1 MPEETPSPETQTAD
15 AVPRARRRIG
25 ESERAQIILE
35 VTRAVVSNLNLRD
48 LLRAVSECL
57 QRFFSNE
64 IASLV
69 LYEEESQRL
78 RVLALH
84 PTPPGDAIREGA
96 LLPLDG
102 TPPGLAIRTRAAV
115 LRERVDFEEFCA
127 PEIRLAYES
136 GLRSGCSVPLISH
149 ERVLGTINLGSM
161 REAAFT
167 EADVELLRQIADPV
181 AIAVENTLNFES
193 ATKERERVRTLLE
206 VNNAIA
212 TNLNISDLLRATSGC
227 LHAYFKHDFSAL
239 ALYDDKTD
247 SLHVHAFDRA
257 RPDTDIYEGEPVP
270 VEGTL
275 TGLAFTTRRA
285 VYRSPINVEETHA
298 AMARRFFEQQGLQTF
313 CCVPLISHGHVV
325 GVLTLGSRQPDAM
338 TAEDVDLLERIAGQ
352 VAIGV
357 ENSLNFERAQR
368 ARERARLLLEINNA
382 VVSHLDLKELV
393 KTVSASL
400 GDIMPH
406 DAAGIALYEPE
417 QNHLR
422 EYTNVNYKD
431 VDAFREG
438 DTIPL
443 EGTPAGEVF
452 TTGRPKLIR
461 RPDPEAYPLDR
472 YSRHPAEG
480 SPKSALLA
488 VLASHGRKLG
498 IAGVSSTEEDMFD
511 DEDLELFAQI
521 TGQIA
526 IAVENAL
533 NFEHATKERE
543 RAETLLRINN
553 AITTSLDLRELLHAT
568 SDCLRRYFKHDLAGM
583 ALYDA
588 ESGKLRVHTL
598 ESPEPSSLYVEEG
611 FLMPLEGS
619 PAGTAFTTR
628 RTVLVKRLEEWE
640 PPSPVVERALAAG
653 IRSSCNAPLVSRERT
668 LGAVVVAS
676 RREEAFTE
684 EDAELLGHVASQF
697 AIAVENALQYREIE
711 GLKNKL
717 ASEKLYL
724 EEEIKAEYNFGE
736 IVGQSR
742 ALKSVLEQIKTVAPT
757 DSVVLVCGET
767 GTGKELIARAV
778 HDLSSRRERT
788 MVKVNCA
795 AIPTGLLES
804 EFFGHE
810 RGAFTGAITQRAG
823 RFELA
828 NKGTLFLD
836 EVGEIPLELQPK
848 LLRVLQE
855 QEFERLGGSKTI
867 KVDVRLIAAT
877 NCNLREMVAEKKFR
891 SDLFYRLN
899 VFPVLLPPLRERAE
913 DIPLLAGYFAQ
924 KHSRRMNK
932 RIDAIPSET
941 VEALCRYRWPGNVR
955 ELENF
960 IERAVILT
968 RGHELQ
974 APLAELESPVVAAGD
989 NGSHAT
995 TLTPAGLL
1003 SLADA
1008 ERAHI
1013 EGVLR
1018 HTKGVVGGRGG
1029 AAEILGLPI
1038 STLRGRMKKLG
1049 LM

>member
-1 MPEETPSPETQTAD
+1 MPEETRTPETQTATTS
-15 AVPRARRRIG
+15 PSARRSVG
-25 ESERAQIILE
+25 ESERSQILLE
-35 VTRAVVSNLNLRD
+35 VTRAVVSNLSLRD
-48 LLRAVSECL
+48 LLLAVSGCL
-57 QRFFSNE
+57 KQYFNHD
-64 IASLV
+64 IASVV
-69 LYEEESQRL
+69 LYDEEKDQLRL
-78 RVLALH
+78 HALDSPVQGDVLK
-84 PTPPGDAIREGA
+84 EGA
-96 LLPLDG
+96 SSPLEG
-102 TPPGLAIRTRAAV
+102 TPPGLAIRTRSTV
-115 LRERVDFEEFCA
+115 LRERVDLEEFHSPLMRA
-127 PEIRLAYES
+127 AYEN

-149 ERVLGTINLGSM
+149 ERVLGAINLGST
-161 REAAFT
+161 RESAFA
-167 EADVELLRQIADPV
+167 EADAELLRQIADPV
-181 AIAVENTLNFES
+181 AIAVENVLNFER
-193 ATKERERVRTLLE
+193 ATKEGARVRTLLE

-212 TNLNISDLLRATSGC
+212 TNLNIRDLLRATSGC
-227 LHAYFKHDFSAL
+227 LHEYFKHDFSAL
-239 ALYDDKTD
+239 ALYDEKTD

-285 VYRSPINVEETHA
+285 VYRSPIEVEETHA
-298 AMARRFFEQQGLQTF
+298 PMARRFFEQQGLQSF
-313 CCVPLISHGHVV
+313 CCVPLISRGNVV
-325 GVLTLGSRQPDAM
+325 GVLTLGSRQRDAL
-338 TAEDVDLLERIAGQ
+338 TADDVELLSRIGGQ

-357 ENSLNFERAQR
+357 ENTINFERAQR

-400 GDIMPH
+400 RDHLPH
-406 DAAGIALYEPE
+406 DAAGIALYEPG

-431 VDAFREG
+431 LDAFREG
-438 DTIPL
+438 DAIPL

-452 TTGRPKLIR
+452 TTGRPKLIT

-472 YSRHPAEG
+472 YSQHPVEG
-480 SPKSALLA
+480 SPKSACLA
-488 VLASHGRKLG
+488 PLVSHGRKLG
-498 IAGVSSTEEDMFD
+498 IAGISSTQEERFTE
-511 DEDLELFAQI
+511 EDLELFTQI

-543 RAETLLRINN
+543 RAEALLQVNN
-553 AITTSLDLRELLHAT
+553 AITTNLDLGDLLRAT
-568 SDCLRRYFKHDLAGM
+568 SDCLRKYFKHDLAGM

-588 ESGKLRVHTL
+588 EVDQLRVHTL
-598 ESPEPSSLYVEEG
+598 DSSQPIGQFVEEG
-611 FLMPLEGS
+611 FLMPLDET
-619 PAGTAFTTR
+619 PAGRAFTTR
-628 RTVLVKRLEEWE
+628 RPVLLNRLEDWE
-640 PPSPVVERALAAG
+640 TQSPVMERAIAAG
-653 IRSSCNAPLVSRERT
+653 IRSGVNAPLISHDRV

-676 RREEAFTE
+676 RQESAFDE
-684 EDAELLGHVASQF
+684 SDVELLSHIASQL

-724 EEEIKAEYNFGE
+724 EEELKAEYNFGE

-742 ALKSVLEQIKTVAPT
+742 ALRSVLEQLKTVAPT
-757 DSVVLVCGET
+757 DSVVLICGET

-778 HDLSSRRERT
+778 HDLSARRERT

-810 RGAFTGAITQRAG
+810 KGAFTGAVSQRAG

-828 NKGTLFLD
+828 HKGTLFLD

-899 VFPVLLPPLRERAE
+899 VFPILLPPLRERAE

-941 VEALCRYRWPGNVR
+941 VEALCRYDWPGNVR

-960 IERAVILT
+960 IERACILT

-974 APLAELESPVVAAGD
+974 APLTELESPLSAGG
-989 NGSHAT
+989 NGSPAPAS
-995 TLTPAGLL
+995 PAGLL

-1013 EGVLR
+1013 EEVLR

>member
-1 MPEETPSPETQTAD
+1 LGVRAGCTA
-15 AVPRARRRIG
+15 
-25 ESERAQIILE
+25 
-35 VTRAVVSNLNLRD
+35 
-48 LLRAVSECL
+48 
-57 QRFFSNE
+57 
-64 IASLV
+64 
-69 LYEEESQRL
+69 
-78 RVLALH
+78 
-84 PTPPGDAIREGA
+84 
-96 LLPLDG
+96 
-102 TPPGLAIRTRAAV
+102 
-115 LRERVDFEEFCA
+115 
-127 PEIRLAYES
+127 
-136 GLRSGCSVPLISH
+136 PLISH
-149 ERVLGTINLGSM
+149 DRVLGTINLGSF

-167 EADVELLRQIADPV
+167 VADVELLRQIADPV
-181 AIAVENTLNFES
+181 AIAVENVLNYER
-193 ATKERERVRTLLE
+193 ATKEGARIRTLLE

-212 TNLNISDLLRATSGC
+212 TNLNIRELLRATSVC
-227 LHAYFKHDFSAL
+227 LHAYFKHDFAAL
-239 ALYDDKTD
+239 SLYDEETD

-257 RPDTDIYEGEPVP
+257 RPETDIYEGEPVP

-275 TGLAFTTRRA
+275 TGLAYTTRRA
-285 VYRSPINVEETHA
+285 VYRSPIDAEETHA
-298 AMARRFFEQQGLQTF
+298 PMARRFFEQQGLQSF
-313 CCVPLISHGHVV
+313 CCVPLVSHGRVV
-325 GVLTLGSRQPDAM
+325 GVLTLGSRQLGAM
-338 TAEDVDLLERIAGQ
+338 TAEDVELLERIGGQ

-357 ENSLNFERAQR
+357 ENTINFGRAQR
-368 ARERARLLLEINNA
+368 ERERSRLLLEINNA

-400 GDIMPH
+400 RDIIPH

-431 VDAFREG
+431 VDAIHVG

-452 TTGRPKLIR
+452 TTGRPMLIK
-461 RPDPEAYPLDR
+461 RPNPAGYPADR
-472 YSRHPAEG
+472 YSQTPVES
-480 SPKSALLA
+480 SPKSACLA
-488 VLASHGRKLG
+488 PLTSHGRKLG
-498 IAGVSSTEEDMFD
+498 IAGVSSTQEERFT
-511 DEDLELFAQI
+511 EADLELFRQI

-526 IAVENAL
+526 IGVENAL

-543 RAETLLRINN
+543 RAETLLQVNN
-553 AITTSLDLRELLHAT
+553 AITTTLDLRELLQAT
-568 SDCLRRYFKHDLAGM
+568 SSCLRRYFKHDLAGM

-588 ESGKLRVHTL
+588 ESDKLRVH
-598 ESPEPSSLYVEEG
+598 SLDLAQPAAQYVDEG
-611 FLMPLEGS
+611 FMMPLEGS
-619 PAGTAFTTR
+619 PAGLAFTTR
-628 RTVLVKRLEEWE
+628 RTVLVGRLEDWE
-640 PPSPVVERALAAG
+640 HPSAVVERALAAG
-653 IRSSCNAPLVSRERT
+653 IRSSCNAPLVFRDRP

-676 RREEAFTE
+676 RRENAFTE
-684 EDAELLGHVASQF
+684 EDAELLGHIASQF
-697 AIAVENALQYREIE
+697 AIAVENALQYGEIE

-717 ASEKLYL
+717 ASEKRYL

-742 ALKSVLEQIKTVAPT
+742 ALKSVLEQLKTVAPT
-757 DSVVLVCGET
+757 DSVVLICGET
-767 GTGKELIARAV
+767 GTGKELIARAI
-778 HDLSSRRERT
+778 HDLSGRRERT

-810 RGAFTGAITQRAG
+810 RGAFTGAVSQRAG

-828 NKGTLFLD
+828 HKGTLFLD

-855 QEFERLGGSKTI
+855 QEFERLGGAKTI

-891 SDLFYRLN
+891 SDLYYRLN
-899 VFPVLLPPLRERAE
+899 VFPIFLPSLRERVD

-941 VEALCRYRWPGNVR
+941 VEALCRYHWPGNVR

-960 IERAVILT
+960 VERAVILT

-974 APLAELESPVVAAGD
+974 APLSELEAPGPAAGE
-989 NGSHAT
+989 SAQAPA
-995 TLTPAGLL
+995 PAGLL

-1013 EGVLR
+1013 EEILR
-1018 HTKGVVGGRGG
+1018 HTKGVVGGKGG
-1029 AAEILGLPI
+1029 AAEILDLPI

>member
-1 MPEETPSPETQTAD
+1 MPAVSPTSLAAKPETSPSDMSEETRPPETQTA
-15 AVPRARRRIG
+15 PPARGSRRSVG
-25 ESERAQIILE
+25 EPERAQILLE
-35 VTRAVVSNLNLRD
+35 VTSAVVSNLSLRD
-48 LLRAVSECL
+48 LLLAVSGCL
-57 QRFFSNE
+57 RQFFNHDF
-64 IASLV
+64 ASIV
-69 LYEEESQRL
+69 LCEEEGGLL
-78 RVLALH
+78 RVHALDA
-84 PTPPGDAIREGA
+84 PPPGGVLGVGTLMPME
-96 LLPLDG
+96 G
-102 TPPGLAIRTRAAV
+102 TPPGLAIRTRRTV
-115 LRERVDFEEFCA
+115 LRERIDLDEFNSPQVRMVYA
-127 PEIRLAYES
+127 A

-149 ERVLGTINLGSM
+149 ERVLGTINVASL

-167 EADVELLRQIADPV
+167 REDAELLRQIADPV
-181 AIAVENTLNFES
+181 AIAVENALNYER
-193 ATKERERVRTLLE
+193 ATKEGARVRTLLE

-212 TNLNISDLLRATSGC
+212 ANLNISDLLRATSGC
-227 LHAYFKHDFSAL
+227 LHAYFKHDFAAL
-239 ALYDDKTD
+239 SLYDEQTD

-285 VYRSPINVEETHA
+285 VYRSPINAEETHA
-298 AMARRFFEQQGLQTF
+298 PMARRFFEQQGLQSF
-313 CCVPLISHGHVV
+313 CCVPLISHGRIV
-325 GVLTLGSRQPDAM
+325 GVLTLGSRQQGAM
-338 TAEDVDLLERIAGQ
+338 TAEDVELLERIAGQ

-357 ENSLNFERAQR
+357 GNTLNFERAQ
-368 ARERARLLLEINNA
+368 
-382 VVSHLDLKELV
+382 
-393 KTVSASL
+393 
-400 GDIMPH
+400 
-406 DAAGIALYEPE
+406 
-417 QNHLR
+417 
-422 EYTNVNYKD
+422 
-431 VDAFREG
+431 
-438 DTIPL
+438 
-443 EGTPAGEVF
+443 
-452 TTGRPKLIR
+452 
-461 RPDPEAYPLDR
+461 
-472 YSRHPAEG
+472 
-480 SPKSALLA
+480 
-488 VLASHGRKLG
+488 
-498 IAGVSSTEEDMFD
+498 
-511 DEDLELFAQI
+511 
-521 TGQIA
+521 
-526 IAVENAL
+526 
-533 NFEHATKERE
+533 KERE
-543 RAETLLRINN
+543 RAETLLQVNN
-553 AITTSLDLRELLHAT
+553 AITTSLDLRELLRAT

-588 ESGKLRVHTL
+588 ESDQLRVH
-598 ESPEPSSLYVEEG
+598 SLDLAQPAAQYVDEG

-619 PAGTAFTTR
+619 PAGLAFTTR
-628 RTVLVKRLEEWE
+628 RVVLVPRLEDWE
-640 PPSPVVERALAAG
+640 YPSPIVQRALAAG
-653 IRSSCNAPLVSRERT
+653 IKSSCNAPLVFRDRP
-668 LGAVVVAS
+668 LGAVAVAS
-676 RREEAFTE
+676 RRESAFSE
-684 EDAELLGHVASQF
+684 EDAELLGHIASQF
-697 AIAVENALQYREIE
+697 AIAVENALQYGEIE

-742 ALKSVLEQIKTVAPT
+742 TLKAVLDQLKTVAPT
-757 DSVVLVCGET
+757 DSVVLICGET
-767 GTGKELIARAV
+767 GTGKELIARAI

-810 RGAFTGAITQRAG
+810 KGAFTGAVTQRAG

-855 QEFERLGGSKTI
+855 QEFERLGGSRTI

-877 NCNLREMVAEKKFR
+877 NCNLREMVAEKRFR

-899 VFPVLLPPLRERAE
+899 VFPIFLPPLRERAG

-941 VEALCRYRWPGNVR
+941 VEALSRYHWPGNVR

-960 IERAVILT
+960 IERACILT

-974 APLAELESPVVAAGD
+974 APLTELEVTAASSEDGR
-989 NGSHAT
+989 HAP
-995 TLTPAGLL
+995 PAAPAELL

-1013 EGVLR
+1013 EEVLR

-1029 AAEILGLPI
+1029 AAEILDLPI

>member
-1 MPEETPSPETQTAD
+1 MQDETRTPETQTA
-15 AVPRARRRIG
+15 PETPSARRSIG
-25 ESERAQIILE
+25 ESERAQILLE
-35 VTRAVVSNLNLRD
+35 VTRAVVSNLSLRD
-48 LLRAVSECL
+48 LLLAVSGCL
-57 QRFFSNE
+57 KKFFNHD
-64 IASLV
+64 IASVV
-69 LYEEESQRL
+69 LYDEETDRL
-78 RVLALH
+78 RVHALDA
-84 PTPPGDAIREGA
+84 PAPGDVLGEGSV
-96 LLPLDG
+96 LPMEG
-102 TPPGLAIRTRAAV
+102 SPPGLAIRTRSIV
-115 LRERVDFEEFCA
+115 LRERIDLEEFHSPLMRA
-127 PEIRLAYES
+127 AYEN

-149 ERVLGTINLGSM
+149 ARVLGTINLGSM
-161 REAAFT
+161 RESAFT
-167 EADVELLRQIADPV
+167 ESDAEFLCQIADPV
-181 AIAVENTLNFES
+181 AIAVEN
-193 ATKERERVRTLLE
+193 
-206 VNNAIA
+206 
-212 TNLNISDLLRATSGC
+212 
-227 LHAYFKHDFSAL
+227 
-239 ALYDDKTD
+239 
-247 SLHVHAFDRA
+247 
-257 RPDTDIYEGEPVP
+257 
-270 VEGTL
+270 
-275 TGLAFTTRRA
+275 
-285 VYRSPINVEETHA
+285 
-298 AMARRFFEQQGLQTF
+298 
-313 CCVPLISHGHVV
+313 VV
-325 GVLTLGSRQPDAM
+325 
-338 TAEDVDLLERIAGQ
+338 
-352 VAIGV
+352 
-357 ENSLNFERAQR
+357 NFERAQR

-393 KTVSASL
+393 RTVSASL
-400 GDIMPH
+400 RDLLPH

-431 VDAFREG
+431 LEAFRVG

-452 TTGRPKLIR
+452 TSGKPKLIT
-461 RPDPEAYPLDR
+461 RPDPDAYPADR
-472 YSRHPAEG
+472 YSQHPIEG
-480 SPKSALLA
+480 SPKSACLA
-488 VLASHGRKLG
+488 PLASHGRKLG
-498 IAGVSSTEEDMFD
+498 IAGISSTQEGQFNE
-511 DEDLELFAQI
+511 EDLELFGQI

-543 RAETLLRINN
+543 RAETLLRVNN

-568 SDCLRRYFKHDLAGM
+568 SDCLRRYFKHDVAGM

-588 ESGKLRVHTL
+588 ETEQLRVHTL

-619 PAGTAFTTR
+619 PAGLAFTSR

-640 PPSPVVERALAAG
+640 HPSPVVQRAFAAG
-653 IRSSCNAPLVSRERT
+653 IRSSCNAPLVSRERA

-684 EDAELLGHVASQF
+684 DDAELLAHIASQF

-717 ASEKLYL
+717 VSEKLYL

-742 ALKSVLEQIKTVAPT
+742 ALRSVLEQLKTVAPT
-757 DSVVLVCGET
+757 DSVVLICGET

-778 HDLSSRRERT
+778 HDLSARRERT

-810 RGAFTGAITQRAG
+810 KGAFTGAVSQRAG

-828 NKGTLFLD
+828 HKGTLFLD

-877 NCNLREMVAEKKFR
+877 NCNLREMVAAKKFR
-891 SDLFYRLN
+891 GDLFYRLN
-899 VFPVLLPPLRERAE
+899 VFPILLPPLRERAE

-932 RIDAIPSET
+932 RIDAIPAET
-941 VEALCRYRWPGNVR
+941 IEALCRYGWPGNVR

-960 IERAVILT
+960 IERACILT

-974 APLAELESPVVAAGD
+974 APLAELESPAVSGGDGAQSAPLAA
-989 NGSHAT
+989 
-995 TLTPAGLL
+995 TPASLL

-1013 EGVLR
+1013 EEVLR

-1029 AAEILGLPI
+1029 AAEILDLPI